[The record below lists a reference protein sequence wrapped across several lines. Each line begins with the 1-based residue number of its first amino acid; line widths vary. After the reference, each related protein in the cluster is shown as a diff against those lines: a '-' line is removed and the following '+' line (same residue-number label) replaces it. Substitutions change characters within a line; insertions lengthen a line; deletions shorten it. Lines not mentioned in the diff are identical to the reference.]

1 MFRKSVVDAV
11 AAIKSSPAHAIVNLQ
26 NHNFNSDDALL
37 LSKAMVDSGKRLR
50 INLSHNEIG
59 NDGAAH
65 LVRILPLLAADFQL
79 NLSSNKIN
87 AIDFTPIQAQK
98 LNPIHINLSSNQI
111 SEEVMLNIISFIPCL
126 PPYSKLNLS
135 VNFISYDAIIL
146 LSEILKDAPHH
157 FELNLS
163 NTHIA
168 DEGIH
173 VLIEAMSKHTPD
185 SFKLILQ
192 NNGLDDQSLIYFAN
206 ILKSLPAGVNLDLS
220 NNYITSNG
228 VSAFA
233 ALLKNAPEGF
243 SLHLANNEIDNLGA
257 EEILKNLNGTLPKG
271 LALNLER
278 NKFAESYSMK
288 IYQAIVMNEI
298 KFSLLTCMQLHQGYK
313 GDSIL
318 NQMPSEILQL
328 IFDRILT
335 IPTANAKY
343 KIAINDIIKSHLSI
357 FKQPSGTATTST
369 NSNTGSNTNTDS
381 NTNTN
386 TDRASMLDI
395 GFSHTLKKS
404 G

>member
-1 MFRKSVVDAV
+1 MLVADAV
-11 AAIKSSPAHAIVNLQ
+11 TAIRSAPDHAIVNLQ
-26 NHNFNSDDALL
+26 NNDFNADDALL
-37 LSKAMVDSGKRLR
+37 LSKAMVDSDKRLR
-50 INLSHNEIG
+50 INLSHNKIG

-65 LVRILPLLAADFQL
+65 LIRILPLLAADFQL

-87 AIDFTPIQAQK
+87 AIDFTPIQTQK
-98 LNPIHINLSSNQI
+98 LNPIHLNLSSNQI
-111 SEEVMLNIISFIPCL
+111 SEEGMLNIISFIPCL

-146 LSEILKDAPHH
+146 LSEIIKDAPHH

-168 DEGIH
+168 DQGIH
-173 VLIEAMSKHTPD
+173 VLIEAMSIHTPAA
-185 SFKLILQ
+185 FKLILQ
-192 NNGLDDQSLIYFAN
+192 NNRLDDQSLKHFAS

-220 NNYITSNG
+220 NNFITSKG
-228 VSAFA
+228 VFDFSP
-233 ALLKNAPEGF
+233 LLKDAPEGF
-243 SLHLANNEIDNLGA
+243 SLNLANNEIDNLGA

-271 LALNLER
+271 LALNLEW
-278 NKFAESYSMK
+278 NEIAESYLNK
-288 IYQAIVMNEI
+288 IHQAIVTNEI
-298 KFSLLTCMQLHQGYK
+298 KFALFTCMQLHKGFK

-328 IFDRILT
+328 IFDRVLT

-357 FKQPSGTATTST
+357 FKQPSVTSTTTNT
-369 NSNTGSNTNTDS
+369 NSNIDS
-381 NTNTN
+381 NTNI
-386 TDRASMLDI
+386 DRQTHEATTRDTGI
-395 GFSHTLKKS
+395 FSTVMQS